1 MIDFTVLI
9 PVYNTNPIDL
19 IECVYS
25 VHWTNQTIKQE
36 YDIVLVD
43 DGSDYVGTLNALE
56 FIKQIKGVK
65 VYRKEQN
72 GGTSSALNLGHALIK
87 TNWIAIQ
94 GSSDVSLP
102 NRFELQVNHLKDNP
116 DIDVLGTNLYSFRES
131 DFQRLPIYKTT
142 HKYITTLEETT
153 LEEITEGW
161 LTNHGTVMY
170 KNQSIKDVGGYM
182 LAGRRQDVD
191 LWKRMYKAGYKIRTL
206 EPITYAWRKAGV

>member
-142 HKYITTLEETT
+142 HKYITTLEER
-153 LEEITEGW
+153 TEGW

-170 KNQSIKDVGGYM
+170 KNQSVKDVGGYM
-182 LAGRRQDVD
+182 LAGRCQDVD

>member
-94 GSSDVSLP
+94 GSSDVSLS

-116 DIDVLGTNLYSFRES
+116 DIDVLGTNLYSFRER

-142 HKYITTLEETT
+142 HKYPAPLTGQTLC
-153 LEEITEGW
+153 
-161 LTNHGTVMY
+161 
-170 KNQSIKDVGGYM
+170 
-182 LAGRRQDVD
+182 
-191 LWKRMYKAGYKIRTL
+191 
-206 EPITYAWRKAGV
+206 YAFQAR